1 MKTSAPASKHTGKSM
16 ITNHFNSNVAR
27 FIFNSEAIKP
37 SVRQIVV
44 NRIAAGPPS
53 ASLGDSGTLHV
64 NVSEEHSA
72 DPLLIEA
79 VKGAVK

>member
-1 MKTSAPASKHTGKSM
+1 MVIDHFKH
-16 ITNHFNSNVAR
+16 NVAR
-27 FIFNSEAIKP
+27 FIFNSEALKP
-37 SVRQIVV
+37 TVRQIVV
-44 NRIAAGPPS
+44 NRIPAGPPT
-53 ASLGDSGTLHV
+53 ASLSDSGTLYV